1 MRQNKIPDNRNP
13 AFRKV
18 RAALVRELRQHVEPA
33 YRKGAMKYVKEGIV
47 LYGVRL
53 QTVRRIA
60 AKYYKPMSKYGKE
73 YVLALCDKLVR
84 SKFAEEKTIAFD
96 WAYRLRRGY
105 TPGDFVLFECWLATY
120 ITNWDNCDD
129 LCRHAFGA
137 HLYQFPEF
145 LPDVVEWTTAENRWL
160 RRGAAVILIYSL
172 RNGKHLNVALTIAD
186 RLLHDSDY
194 LVQNGYGWML
204 KDASIEYPDAVRDY
218 VMRKKSVMPR
228 RALRYAIER
237 FGTKFK
243 KMAMSPTAQ

>member
-1 MRQNKIPDNRNP
+1 MRQTKIPDNRNP
-13 AFRKV
+13 AFRTV
-18 RAALVRELRQHVEPA
+18 RAALVRELRQHIEPA
-33 YRKGAMKYVKEGIV
+33 YRNGAMKYVKEGIV

-53 QTVRRIA
+53 RTVRRIA
-60 AKYYKPMSKYGKE
+60 AKYYKQISKYGKAC
-73 YVLALCDKLVR
+73 VLVLCDKLVR

-105 TPGDFVLFECWLATY
+105 TRGDFATFERWLAKY
-120 ITNWDNCDD
+120 VTNWGNCDD
-129 LCRHAFGA
+129 LCRHAFGV

-172 RNGKHLNVALTIAD
+172 RKGKHLDVALRIAD

-218 VMRKKSVMPR
+218 IIRKKSVMPR

-237 FGTKFK
+237 YSGKFK
-243 KMAMSPTAQ
+243 KIAMSSTGQ